1 MGVNKGSF
9 SAILFIF
16 LHSIAQ
22 HNGSPNT
29 IVLCVVLLSV
39 AAPIR
44 RVFRINLQ
52 RSLLKLFKLSLIV
65 AMNEQHLAIFL
76 ALTGLGLSLA
86 GSFELQP
93 PGKSVV
99 NGMTIFLFITDLLKL
114 VESLWVRQGAF
125 PRVYHL

>member
-1 MGVNKGSF
+1 
-9 SAILFIF
+9 LFIV
-16 LHSIAQ
+16 LHSTAQ
-22 HNGSPNT
+22 HNGSSNA
-29 IVLCVVLLSV
+29 ILLCVVLLSV
-39 AAPIR
+39 VAPIR

-65 AMNEQHLAIFL
+65 AMNEQPLAIFL
-76 ALTGLGLSLA
+76 VLTGLALSLA
-86 GSFELQP
+86 GSFELKP

-125 PRVYHL
+125 LRVYHLKGTSHR